1 LSFGGTASVDVRACK
16 VDSGDRLLRRGSI
29 FWYNESGFRSGDA
42 EREFSREWTGESR
55 IDGRRGLVRLV
66 AIPNGRLYSSESI
79 FTGRRLG
86 VCDQA
91 RAGIR
96 KMEVGTMQQAG
107 EESTVEPAC

>member
-1 LSFGGTASVDVRACK
+1 VVVRACK

-29 FWYNESGFRSGDA
+29 FWYNEAGFRSGDA
-42 EREFSREWTGESR
+42 EREFSRECTGESR
-55 IDGRRGLVRLV
+55 IDGRRGLIRLV
-66 AIPNGRLYSSESI
+66 AIPNGKLYSSESV

-86 VCDQA
+86 LCEKA

-96 KMEVGTMQQAG
+96 MTGVGMMQRAD